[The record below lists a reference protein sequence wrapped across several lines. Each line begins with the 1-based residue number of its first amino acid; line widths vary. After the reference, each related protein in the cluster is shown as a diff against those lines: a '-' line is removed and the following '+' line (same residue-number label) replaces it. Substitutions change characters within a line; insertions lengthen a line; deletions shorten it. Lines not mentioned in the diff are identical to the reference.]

1 MCNKQKFAKWLI
13 KKMGWRVVEGVAPE
27 DKCIILGVPHT
38 SVKDF
43 VVSWAYYTSCG
54 GTPNIMI
61 KKEFFFWPMGV
72 LLRKMGAIPV
82 DRSRGAVTA
91 KQVIDA
97 IKSADKMH
105 LCIAPEGTR
114 KKTNRWKKGFH
125 TIARQAQ
132 IPIYLGYFN
141 YRTKEVG
148 RGIRF
153 VPTDDVNGDLK
164 RIMAHYAAMNL
175 EGRKKGQWDPG
186 IYKQLL
192 KEDEIKGEV
201 NN

>member
-1 MCNKQKFAKWLI
+1 
-13 KKMGWRVVEGVAPE
+13 MGWTVKEGLVPE
-27 DKCIILGVPHT
+27 PKCVILGVPHT

-43 VVSWAYYTSCG
+43 VVSWAFYTSVG

-61 KKEFFFWPMGV
+61 KKEFFFWPLGI

-82 DRSRGAVTA
+82 DRSHGAVTA
-91 KQVIDA
+91 KHVIDA
-97 IKSADKMH
+97 IKEADRMH

-114 KKTNRWKKGFH
+114 KKTRRWKTGFH
-125 TIARQAQ
+125 TIARQAG

-153 VPTDDVNGDLK
+153 VPSDDVRSDLK
-164 RIMAHYAAMNL
+164 KIMAHYAAMNL
-175 EGRKKGQWDPG
+175 EGCKKDQWDPG
-186 IYKQLL
+186 DEKCLL
-192 KEDEIKGEV
+192 TE
-201 NN
+201 N